1 MTKLLYK
8 PASLFTAMIL
18 MYLTYTWGNHV
29 HEQGKRK
36 NPADYENDQWNRPAE
51 DVSLW
56 NFLFLKNSS
65 IKKIFM
71 GKMDF
76 WLVAIP
82 VHLINMIQ
90 FSSLFINEVPWCD
103 ASLEIILSFVT
114 VIRNIWMTGE
124 STAKFVCFFHFF
136 YPPTGYQGTFFLCE
150 GTNEQVLMQ
159 FRES

>member
-1 MTKLLYK
+1 MLTERYIYINGLYYSSYRLKQTLCLTK

-18 MYLTYTWGNHV
+18 MYVTYTWGNRV

-36 NPADYENDQWNRPAE
+36 NPADYENEQWNRTAE
-51 DVSLW
+51 DVSLC

-76 WLVAIP
+76 WLVARP

-90 FSSLFINEVPWCD
+90 FSSLFNKVPWCD

-114 VIRNIWMTGE
+114 VIRNIWMTG
-124 STAKFVCFFHFF
+124 VYC
-136 YPPTGYQGTFFLCE
+136 
-150 GTNEQVLMQ
+150 QV
-159 FRES
+159 